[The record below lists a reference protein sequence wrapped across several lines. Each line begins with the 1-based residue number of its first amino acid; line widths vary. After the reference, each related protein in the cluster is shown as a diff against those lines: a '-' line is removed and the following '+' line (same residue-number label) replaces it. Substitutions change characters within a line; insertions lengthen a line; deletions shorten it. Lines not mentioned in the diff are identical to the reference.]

1 MEPLSIL
8 EKFYYTESRTYQYLL
23 THSRMVAEKALKG
36 AEKVKHLNPDMKF
49 IEEAS
54 LLHDVGIYM
63 VSAPKIGCIGPMP
76 YVAHGYLGREILEK
90 EGYPVHALV
99 CERHVGAGI
108 AIADIEKFDLP
119 LPKRDMLP
127 VTIEEKVICWAD
139 KFYSKWPAALMD
151 EKSLDKVRE
160 TVLKYGEEQL
170 KRFDEWQEMF
180 G

>member
-8 EKFYYTESRTYQYLL
+8 EKFYYTDSRTYKFLL
-23 THSRMVAEKALKG
+23 AHSKMVAEKALKG
-36 AEKVKHLNPDMKF
+36 AEKVKYLNPDMKF